1 MKIFKN
7 SQVIYKQGVWARD
20 QKSQHQRTAL
30 SFLGVNLR
38 PEYIITDSETGVYG
52 PPPLCTP
59 STEEDVSTDVILSS
73 SHYSHFRGRKLRLQ
87 IMKGL
92 AAQLG
97 APMLPSLCPE

>member
-38 PEYIITDSETGVYG
+38 PEYIITDSETGACG
-52 PPPLCTP
+52 PPLLCTP
-59 STEEDVSTDVILSS
+59 STEEDVSTDVVLSS

-87 IMKGL
+87 IMNCL